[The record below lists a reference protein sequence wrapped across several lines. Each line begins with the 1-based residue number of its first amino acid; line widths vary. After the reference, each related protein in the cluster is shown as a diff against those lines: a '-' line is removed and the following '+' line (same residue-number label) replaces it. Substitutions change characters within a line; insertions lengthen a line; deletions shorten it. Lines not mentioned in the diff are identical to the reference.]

1 MSDRPFA
8 DATER
13 FLAVERAFD
22 LLDEPFGEGVHAW
35 ERVRFDAHQSL
46 LYGLGLIGEPH
57 AGPGQST
64 RERLAAIVRSLAVEN
79 PFRLGS
85 RDVLVWGHERR
96 KQRPDGLWWDV
107 YCDPVLADTDWEYAY
122 LESPHEGGHLRPAR
136 TDHVG
141 RTDLIDNAPGIY
153 ERLRDPEALL
163 SSAGR
168 ELLDTVDERFV
179 DEFGVDLDVRGRVTR
194 ALAVR
199 RGKLP
204 LLRRLLD
211 RVNPAVALVVTSYTK
226 HAFIE
231 ACQERGVPVAELQHG
246 NVSPYHLG
254 YHYPDGGART
264 VPDYL
269 LTFGEAWSDFA
280 ALPQPPDRV
289 LPVGYPY
296 LEAEHERVVTSAT
309 PDDPVVPGKSVVVV
323 SQGTAGPRLAEA
335 AVELAETVERPVVYK
350 LHPGEYSRW
359 RDAYPAL
366 ADAAEA
372 DTLRVV
378 GGEPA
383 LYELFAAADAQV
395 GVYSTALYEGLAF
408 GLDTYLLAAPGV
420 EYMDRLVEAGVA
432 VRREDVA
439 GLATAIEEA
448 RAGGTFDHEQFFRPD
463 ALAHVRRAVER
474 LRANPYR

>member
-13 FLAVERAFD
+13 FLAVERTFD
-22 LLDEPFGEGVHAW
+22 LLDEPFGEDVYAW

-46 LYGLGLIGEPH
+46 LCELGLIGEPH

-107 YCDPVLADTDWEYAY
+107 YCDPVLAGTDWEYAY
-122 LESPHEGGHLRPAR
+122 LESPHEGEHLRPAR

-163 SSAGR
+163 SPADR

-179 DEFGVDLDVRGRVTR
+179 DEFGIGLEVRGRVAR

-211 RVNPAVALVVTSYTK
+211 RVDPTLALVVTSYTK

-269 LTFGEAWSDFA
+269 LTFGEAWSEFA

-309 PDDPVVPGKSVVVV
+309 PDNPVVPGESVVVV

-350 LHPGEYSRW
+350 LHPGEYNRW
-359 RDAYPAL
+359 RDAYPEL

-372 DTLRVV
+372 DALCIV

-432 VRREDVA
+432 VRREDAA

-448 RAGGTFDHEQFFRPD
+448 RTGGAFDHERFFRPD
-463 ALAHVRRAVER
+463 ALTHVRRAVER